1 MRLITSKAQVYNQTR
16 KSIGITGGISL
27 KVSNNKLSSYELFGC
42 DTMVALPN
50 ATVDGHTLF
59 AKNSDRQSEECQPLT
74 QTERLNHNNGESVNC
89 DFTNIP
95 QVDIT
100 YGHVGSRPYWCWG
113 YEHGFNEHQVVIGN
127 EAVRSRLPMGKE
139 PRLTGMDLVRLG
151 LERGK
156 TAAESVDVITELIAK
171 HGQGRFVGNS
181 EYSDY
186 DNGFIVA
193 DPSEAYIIESAGHE
207 WAVKPA
213 VNTIGIS
220 NTHSIATDWMSLS
233 NSAEETAINNGWF
246 EPKGDRFN
254 FRDAYMDFE
263 KTFSGSG
270 PSRRSRLCT
279 FLDSLKDAVGLQDM
293 MKLVRDHSDG
303 SNPGEPH
310 RTTMPS
316 EGSVCMH
323 HTSNTKGNTAATLIA
338 HLCDDGSRLP
348 IYWCSFYS
356 PCLGIFLPT
365 FSEATVPSILSI
377 GDKEM
382 DDRSPWWLFRQLEKQ
397 TRKEM
402 DFDEEKIAL
411 IRNTWAPIQDS
422 LIESSYLIATEANTL
437 IRADKPN
444 EAYRLVN
451 EYMTDNANVVLSEIR
466 RLLSVINAVPIT
478 ADNY

>member
-1 MRLITSKAQVYNQTR
+1 M
-16 KSIGITGGISL
+16 
-27 KVSNNKLSSYELFGC
+27 KVSDNELKRDELFGC
-42 DTMVALPN
+42 DTMVSLPPSS
-50 ATVDGHTLF
+50 ADGQTLF

-74 QTERLNHNNGESVNC
+74 QTQRITHNDGETVNC
-89 DFTNIP
+89 DFTTIP
-95 QVDIT
+95 QVDVT
-100 YGHVGSRPYWCWG
+100 YSHVGSRPYWCWG

-139 PRLTGMDLVRLG
+139 PRLNGMDLVRLG

-156 TAAESVDVITELIAK
+156 TAAESVNVITGLITK

-193 DPSEAYIIESAGHE
+193 DPNEAYIIESAGHE
-207 WAVKPA
+207 WAVKT
-213 VNTIGIS
+213 VNNTIGIS
-220 NTHSIATDWMSLS
+220 NTHSIGTDWTSLS
-233 NSAEETAINNGWF
+233 NTAEKTAVNNGWF
-246 EPKGDRFN
+246 EPKGERFN
-254 FRDAYMDFE
+254 FRDSYIDFDG
-263 KTFSGSG
+263 TFSGSG
-270 PSRRSRLCT
+270 PNRRSRLCS
-279 FLDSLKDAVGLQDM
+279 FLDGLKDTVELQDM
-293 MKLVRDHSDG
+293 MNLVRDHSDG

-310 RTTMPS
+310 RSTMPS

-323 HTSNTKGNTAATLIA
+323 RTPNTKGNTAATLIA

-365 FSEATVPSILSI
+365 FSEGAIPSILSI
-377 GDKEM
+377 GDKET
-382 DDRSPWWLFRQLEKQ
+382 DDRSPWWLFRQLEKK

-402 DFDEEKIAL
+402 EFDEDKVAL

-422 LIESSYLIATEANTL
+422 LIESSYLIAAEANTL
-437 IRADKPN
+437 IKVGKPN
-444 EAYRLVN
+444 ESYSLLN
-451 EYMTDNANVVLSEIR
+451 DYMTDNANVVLSEIR
-466 RLLSVINAVPIT
+466 KLLSIINAVPIT